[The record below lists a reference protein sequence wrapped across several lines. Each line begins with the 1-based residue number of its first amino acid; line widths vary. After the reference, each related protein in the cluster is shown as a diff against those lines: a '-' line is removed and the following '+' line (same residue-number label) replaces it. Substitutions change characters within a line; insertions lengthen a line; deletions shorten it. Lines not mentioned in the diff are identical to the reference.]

1 MSDLR
6 ATNIKGRT
14 GAIAPNLPSGMNA
27 SGVTTA
33 IDMVVGGGTTTTG
46 PVRIDNTL
54 GAGVTLN
61 TSGVIA
67 AGIITAAQ
75 FKGDGSEL
83 TGVSGFATALYS
95 DNTSFLN
102 QVFKTSRVDG
112 PGAGT
117 SVTVTSDATSGNM
130 AFTRLAQISVGTGAT
145 LHVSTGVTFVTD
157 VLAIF

>member
-6 ATNIKGRT
+6 AANIKGRT
-14 GAIAPNLPSGMNA
+14 GEIAPNLPSGMNA

-83 TGVSGFATALYS
+83 TGVSGFSTALS
-95 DNTSFLN
+95 NDTTSLLN
-102 QVFKTSRVDG
+102 QIFKTTVQHNIA
-112 PGAGT
+112 AGT
-117 SVTVTSDATSGNM
+117 SITIQSDTESGNI
-130 AFTRLAQISVGTGAT
+130 AFTRLGRI
-145 LHVSTGVTFVTD
+145 HVSTGATIHVAAGTTFLMN
-157 VLAIF
+157 VLKH